1 MYLEHFHL
9 HCSPFAEEVDPD
21 IFFPEAGRAEALAAM
36 LAEVQSGKPLV
47 KLIGQEGSGKTL
59 LCRLIVKELS
69 AHDYEVVYLDNPV
82 GSFDDLLHGV
92 CLDLGMMP
100 SVDPEQNM
108 LSVLR
113 TLLVQRQQGGKR
125 VLLIID
131 EAEKLF
137 LAALERLM
145 RAICEVGEER
155 LLQVLLA
162 GRPALDANLDQ
173 LTVFCSDVD
182 IKGGGSLKPLIP
194 DEVGRYLR
202 FRLEAAGLPPD
213 NQEEVFTEGAV
224 SKIAEASKGNLRLIN
239 ILAEEALQT
248 SSSDK
253 SFLVLLDHVASEEDQ
268 QDEIP
273 SRFSSLKNTMI
284 SHQKVLVGILLLL
297 CAILGFLFFGSGD
310 QENKQVVDV
319 SRDVVATQPEETVV
333 VPEPSEPPEEV
344 AVPARYETPPAVEET
359 DREVV
364 EPPEESGS
372 PVREGQPAESPKASV
387 IELRP
392 GNVKKEPGAGKTRAL
407 TPASKKKQCPAPAGS
422 VRAVDGSMTRVSGE
436 QLYQERLRASAKWLA
451 GGYHNAYTVQLM
463 MLASEQAAT
472 NLKKMLVN
480 EDYCAIKNN
489 LYILRKKTSPPTLFV
504 FYGTYNSMEQ
514 ARQARNNM
522 PLFLRKHH
530 PYALSINAAMKK
542 TED

>member
-9 HCSPFAEEVDPD
+9 HRSPFAEEVDPD

-59 LCRLIVKELS
+59 LCRLIVRELS
-69 AHDYEVVYLDNPV
+69 VQDYEVVYLDNPV

-100 SVDPEQNM
+100 SVEPEQNM

-182 IKGGGSLKPLIP
+182 IKGGGSLDPLAP

-224 SKIAEASKGNLRLIN
+224 SKIAKASNGNLRLIN
-239 ILAEEALQT
+239 ILAEEALQS

-268 QDEIP
+268 QDEIT
-273 SRFSSLKNTMI
+273 SRFSSFKNI
-284 SHQKVLVGILLLL
+284 LLRHQKVLAGILLLL
-297 CAILGFLFFGSGD
+297 CVILGILFFGSGD
-310 QENKQVVDV
+310 QENNPVVDA
-319 SRDVVATQPEETVV
+319 SRDAVVTQPEETTA
-333 VPEPSEPPEEV
+333 VPVPSEPPEEV
-344 AVPARYETPPAVEET
+344 AVPARYEVPPTVEVT
-359 DREVV
+359 DREV
-364 EPPEESGS
+364 EPPEDIAP
-372 PVREGQPAESPKASV
+372 PVREELPAESPKGHV

-392 GNVKKEPGAGKTRAL
+392 DNVKKAPGEGKTRAL
-407 TPASKKKQCPAPAGS
+407 TPASKKKQCPAPAGA
-422 VRAVDGSMTRVSGE
+422 VRAVNGSMARVSGE
-436 QLYQERLRASAKWLA
+436 QLYQERIRASAKWLA

-480 EDYCAIKNN
+480 EDYCVIKNN